1 MARSPYVWGI
11 DIGKA
16 ALKALRCRPGDGS
29 RRLVIDAFEY
39 IEYPTF
45 LSQPDADAAE
55 LVRNALAELT
65 ARHNLAGDT
74 VAVSVPGQLGLTKF
88 IKLPPIEAKKIPDI
102 VKYEAR
108 QQIPF
113 PLDQVVWSWQRLA
126 GGMEESG
133 FVIDAEVALFA
144 MKSDQVEKT
153 LAPLV
158 ESDVRVDILQL
169 APIALANLA
178 MFDLLPDPAEIDPD
192 KPPPSVA
199 LVSMGVDS
207 TDLVVT
213 NGLRIW
219 QRSISIG
226 GNSFT
231 KALIKDQKLTFAR
244 AEEVKR
250 NAVRAEDPK
259 AVYTAMRPVFDDFAL
274 ELQRSLSYF
283 TSTDRTA
290 EIGSVF
296 MLGNAAGLRGLSD
309 FVGKQLQLPVRRFE
323 LYRHLDAEEALQ
335 KPLFRD
341 NRLAFGT
348 SYGLAVQAAGRAG
361 IQTSLLPRRIVLE
374 RQIDAKKPWA
384 AAALSGLLIAALVAF
399 AGGFLALRT
408 FDEKLYAGALGEADR
423 AKARSQTAEGSLA
436 GIVDRQ
442 KQAVARQD
450 YLLAVQSRRFQT
462 LDMVR
467 AVESLLP
474 RDDADKRQ
482 KPIPI
487 ADRNEI
493 YVERMDCQSMP
504 DLSAWFASVKKQWEL
519 THPGEAAA
527 EPAEEVGAEEE
538 QAEPAADADPAP
550 GDTAEKAS
558 RPADGGGDPPAD
570 GAAAAD
576 AAPAAEPAAGE
587 GDEGAAAP
595 ATPATPEGA
604 GWVIEIAGHHFHNEP
619 HHKPEEAA
627 QFLRSTLIKNLSG
640 KGRKVVVAG
649 GPRAGEEVSVEEL
662 GIGFPV
668 IISSS
673 PVRTIRIADESRVE
687 VAADRS
693 MPGQAGFPRPPGRV
707 EPRGDDDDAGEGDG
721 MITLRRY
728 DFVVQFVWKPRTPGA
743 PEPPAAKAPAASE
756 EGGG

>member
-1 MARSPYVWGI
+1 MARSPYTWGI

-16 ALKALRCRPGDGS
+16 ALKALRCRPGDEP
-29 RRLVIDAFEY
+29 RKLVVDAFEY

-45 LSQPDADAAE
+45 LSQPDANPAE
-55 LVRNALAELT
+55 LIRNALAELT
-65 ARHNLAGDT
+65 GRHNLANDV

-113 PLDQVVWSWQRLA
+113 PLDQVVWAWQRLA

-133 FVIDAEVALFA
+133 FVIDAEVAIFA
-144 MKSDQVEKT
+144 MKSDQVERS

-158 ESDVRVDILQL
+158 ESGVRVDILQL
-169 APIALANLA
+169 APVALANLV
-178 MFDLLPDPAEIDPD
+178 MFDLLPSPADIDPD
-192 KPPPSVA
+192 KPPPSIA
-199 LVSMGVDS
+199 LVSMGVDA
-207 TDLVVT
+207 TDIVVT

-226 GNSFT
+226 GSSFT

-250 NAVRAEDPK
+250 NAVRSEDPK

-309 FVGKQLQLPVRRFE
+309 FVGKQLQLPVKRFE
-323 LYRHLDAEEALQ
+323 LFRHLDAEKAMQ
-335 KPLFRD
+335 KPLFRE

-361 IQTSLLPRRIVLE
+361 ITTSLLPQRIVVE

-384 AAALSGLLIAALVAF
+384 AAALIGLLIAGAIAF
-399 AGGFLALRT
+399 TGGVLALRS
-408 FDEKLYAGALGEADR
+408 FDAKLYAGALGEAER
-423 AKARSQTAEGSLA
+423 AKARSQSATGSL
-436 GIVDRQ
+436 GEIVERQ
-442 KQAVARQD
+442 KQCLVIQD
-450 YLLAVQSRRFQT
+450 YLLAVQSRRFQS

-474 RDDADKRQ
+474 RDEPGGRQ
-482 KPIPI
+482 QPIPI
-487 ADRNEI
+487 ADRNEVYI
-493 YVERMDCQSMP
+493 ERMDCQYVP
-504 DLSAWFASVKKQWEL
+504 DLAAWFNSVKKQWEL
-519 THPGEAAA
+519 THPAEASHEPTDEADGG
-527 EPAEEVGAEEE
+527 EPATE
-538 QAEPAADADPAP
+538 ADPA
-550 GDTAEKAS
+550 AS
-558 RPADGGGDPPAD
+558 DNAAAQPATDAVRPPEPPLPDGRPATGAEGPQGPA
-570 GAAAAD
+570 G
-576 AAPAAEPAAGE
+576 PRGS
-587 GDEGAAAP
+587 
-595 ATPATPEGA
+595 
-604 GWVIEIAGHHFHNEP
+604 GWVVELAGHHFHNEP
-619 HHKPEEAA
+619 HHKPEDAA
-627 QFLRSTLIKNLSG
+627 QYLRSTLVRNLSG
-640 KGRKVVVAG
+640 KGPKVVVSG

-668 IISSS
+668 IVSNSR
-673 PVRTIRIADESRVE
+673 VRPIRIPDGSRVN
-687 VAADRS
+687 AATAVR
-693 MPGQAGFPRPPGRV
+693 
-707 EPRGDDDDAGEGDG
+707 EGEGG
-721 MITLRRY
+721 GTITLRQH
-728 DFVVQFVWKPRTPGA
+728 DFVLQFVWQPRTPGGPA
-743 PEPPAAKAPAASE
+743 PMTKKPT
-756 EGGG
+756 EGSD